1 MEVKQFKLA
10 SGEEIVCEVLEW
22 PDIDG
27 ESADIVVRN
36 ILKIVAYDQ
45 PQTATGRYYTFVPWM
60 VFQDEENMFQLIN
73 YNHIVGEANPSA
85 RLFEQYL
92 NVVRIKT
99 GDSDESTSEVKK
111 QLEDYLNHMRVALST
126 GSDSI
131 ADSDVPTTDTKVIK
145 FPGRTYH

>member
-22 PDIDG
+22 PDVDG

-36 ILKIVAYDQ
+36 ILKVVAYDQ
-45 PQTATGRYYTFVPWM
+45 PQAVTGRYYTFVPWM

-73 YNHIVGEANPSA
+73 YNHIIGEANPSA

-99 GDSDESTSEVKK
+99 GDSDESTNDVKK
-111 QLEDYLNHMRVALST
+111 QLEDYLNQMRVALST
-126 GSDSI
+126 GSDTLTGESST
-131 ADSDVPTTDTKVIK
+131 ADTKVIQ

>member
-1 MEVKQFKLA
+1 MEVKQFKLS

-22 PDIDG
+22 PDVDG

-36 ILKIVAYDQ
+36 ILKVVAYDQ
-45 PQTATGRYYTFVPWM
+45 PQTGTSRYYTFVPWM
-60 VFQDEENMFQLIN
+60 VFQDEENTFQLIN
-73 YNHIVGEANPSA
+73 YNHIMGEANPSA

-111 QLEDYLNHMRVALST
+111 QLEDYMNQMRVALS

-131 ADSDVPTTDTKVIK
+131 TDSDVPTIDTKIIK

>member
-131 ADSDVPTTDTKVIK
+131 ADSDVHTTDTKVIK